1 MKQKENKEL
10 FGNAK
15 AFTELKEIS
24 VLDIGPLRIGQV
36 ENREAAT
43 GMTVLISEEGMR
55 AGLDVRGG
63 GPASRDSQILNP
75 LMAAQ
80 QIHSVVL
87 SGGSAFGLGAANG
100 VMKFLEEK
108 DIGFDTGVAK
118 VPLVVQS
125 DIFDLSVGQANVRPD
140 AEMGYAAAKAAF
152 ESPNYRDGNY
162 GAGCGASVGK
172 AGGMETAMKTGVGS
186 YAVQIGDLK
195 LGAIVVLNALGDI
208 YDWKNGRQIA
218 GLLSEDKSE
227 LASTMQTMCRSIE
240 VIDNKF
246 TGNTTIAVIITN
258 AHFEKA
264 QLCKIAGMGHD
275 GYARSI
281 NPVHTSADGDSIYAV
296 SVGEVAADQDL
307 VGALGAQVLSEA
319 IVRAVTSADK
329 GIGIYRPRD
338 MESVDALI
346 TNEPNVTL
354 VTYYADCTPLFFVDT
369 EKRAIGLAHA
379 GWRSTVGRIGEKV
392 IKKMTALYGTDPKNI
407 KAAVGPAISV
417 CCYEV
422 DEPCAANFL
431 SMTDLSVERFVF
443 SKGGG
448 KYMLDLL
455 EANRQILMSAGVP
468 EESITLSDLCT
479 NCNSTLLWSHRA
491 TKGHR
496 GTMSAMMCLK

>member
-15 AFTELKEIS
+15 AFTDLKEIS

-319 IVRAVTSADK
+319 IVRAVTSADSAYGLSSAK
-329 GIGIYRPRD
+329 DLG
-338 MESVDALI
+338 
-346 TNEPNVTL
+346 
-354 VTYYADCTPLFFVDT
+354 FV
-369 EKRAIGLAHA
+369 
-379 GWRSTVGRIGEKV
+379 
-392 IKKMTALYGTDPKNI
+392 
-407 KAAVGPAISV
+407 
-417 CCYEV
+417 
-422 DEPCAANFL
+422 
-431 SMTDLSVERFVF
+431 
-443 SKGGG
+443 
-448 KYMLDLL
+448 
-455 EANRQILMSAGVP
+455 
-468 EESITLSDLCT
+468 
-479 NCNSTLLWSHRA
+479 
-491 TKGHR
+491 
-496 GTMSAMMCLK
+496 